1 MLNKITG
8 ERPQPVIED
17 ESVDLSNNP
26 QALELC
32 EEVKRLTAEAREA
45 LLMQALAVSNEKC
58 NGLILQL
65 NARVTDLT
73 RQVRSVK
80 WMNEELASSLKDD
93 AEKLTKEMK
102 EENRNM
108 LASMRITL
116 QRITE
121 TVTKI
126 QEMVNTTMAKAT
138 DEAGELLK
146 ERVTEA
152 ADDAAFIIDEHSK
165 ALTKKV
171 EELQKEVNKAREDIR
186 LERGFRKFFF
196 WLTPALLL
204 LQSVV
209 TAMLLLR

>member
-1 MLNKITG
+1 MENRITG
-8 ERPQPVIED
+8 RSPERISD
-17 ESVDLSNNP
+17 EEADLTENVP
-26 QALELC
+26 AIELC
-32 EEVKRLTAEAREA
+32 EEVKRLTAETREA
-45 LLMQALAVSNEKC
+45 LLEQALAVSNEKC

-126 QEMVNTTMAKAT
+126 QEIVNTTMAKAT

-152 ADDAAFIIDEHSK
+152 ANSAAFTIDEHAKSMK
-165 ALTKKV
+165 KKV
-171 EELQKEVNKAREDIR
+171 EALEKEVERAKDDIR
-186 LERGFRKFFF
+186 FERGFRKFFF
-196 WLTPALLL
+196 WVTPVLMLA
-204 LQSVV
+204 QCIM
-209 TAMLLLR
+209 TAILLLR

>member
-1 MLNKITG
+1 MENRITG
-8 ERPQPVIED
+8 KSPEPITED
-17 ESVDLSNNP
+17 EVVLTENVSA
-26 QALELC
+26 QGLC
-32 EEVKRLTAEAREA
+32 EEVKRLTAETREA
-45 LLMQALAVSNEKC
+45 LLEQALAVSNEKC

-108 LASMRITL
+108 LANMRITL

-165 ALTKKV
+165 VLTKKV

-204 LQSVV
+204 LQSVM
-209 TAMLLLR
+209 TAILLLK

>member
-1 MLNKITG
+1 MENKITG
-8 ERPQPVIED
+8 RSPERIPD
-17 ESVDLSNNP
+17 EEVDLTENP
-26 QALELC
+26 SAIELC
-32 EEVKRLTAEAREA
+32 EEVKRLTAETREA
-45 LLMQALAVSNEKC
+45 LLEQALAVSNEKC

-102 EENRNM
+102 EANRNM

-126 QEMVNTTMAKAT
+126 QEIVNTTMAKAT

-146 ERVTEA
+146 ERVTEV

-165 ALTKKV
+165 SLTKKV

-196 WLTPALLL
+196 WLTPAWLL
-204 LQSVV
+204 LQSVM

>member
-1 MLNKITG
+1 MENRITG
-8 ERPQPVIED
+8 LSPQPITED
-17 ESVDLSNNP
+17 EVDLTENVP
-26 QALELC
+26 AAELC
-32 EEVKRLTAEAREA
+32 EEVKRLTAETREA
-45 LLMQALAVSNEKC
+45 LLEQALAVSNEKC

-93 AEKLTKEMK
+93 TEKLTKEMK

-108 LASMRITL
+108 LASMQITL

-126 QEMVNTTMAKAT
+126 QEIVNTTMAKAT
-138 DEAGELLK
+138 DEAGDRLK

-152 ADDAAFIIDEHSK
+152 ADSAAETLDEHAK
-165 ALTKKV
+165 LMK
-171 EELQKEVNKAREDIR
+171 KEVEALEKQVYKAKEDIR

-196 WLTPALLL
+196 WLTPILLFLQTVISVSLLL
-204 LQSVV
+204 K
-209 TAMLLLR
+209 

>member
-1 MLNKITG
+1 MENRITG
-8 ERPQPVIED
+8 RSPERISD
-17 ESVDLSNNP
+17 EEVDLRENP
-26 QALELC
+26 SAIELC
-32 EEVKRLTAEAREA
+32 EEVKRLTAETREA
-45 LLMQALAVSNEKC
+45 LLEQALAVSNEKC

-80 WMNEELASSLKDD
+80 WMNEELASSLKND

-126 QEMVNTTMAKAT
+126 QEIVNTTMAKAT
-138 DEAGELLK
+138 DEAGDLLK
-146 ERVTEA
+146 ERITEA
-152 ADDAAFIIDEHSK
+152 ADDAAFTIDEHSK

-196 WLTPALLL
+196 WGTPVLLL
-204 LQSVV
+204 AQAIM
-209 TAMLLLR
+209 TAILLLR

>member
-1 MLNKITG
+1 MENRITG
-8 ERPQPVIED
+8 RSPERISD
-17 ESVDLSNNP
+17 EEVDLTENP
-26 QALELC
+26 SAIELC
-32 EEVKRLTAEAREA
+32 EEVKRLTAETREA
-45 LLMQALAVSNEKC
+45 LLEQALAVSNEKC

-65 NARVTDLT
+65 NARITDLT

-93 AEKLTKEMK
+93 TEKLTKEMK

-126 QEMVNTTMAKAT
+126 QEIVNTTMAKAT

-152 ADDAAFIIDEHSK
+152 ADDAAFTIDEHAKSMK
-165 ALTKKV
+165 KKV
-171 EELQKEVNKAREDIR
+171 EVLEKEVYKAKEDIR

-196 WLTPALLL
+196 WVTPALLL
-204 LQSVV
+204 LQSVMTV
-209 TAMLLLR
+209 MLLLR

>member
-1 MLNKITG
+1 MENRITG
-8 ERPQPVIED
+8 KSPERIPD
-17 ESVDLSNNP
+17 EKVDLTENP
-26 QALELC
+26 SAIELC
-32 EEVKRLTAEAREA
+32 EEVKRLTAETREA
-45 LLMQALAVSNEKC
+45 LLEQALAVSNEKC

-73 RQVRSVK
+73 RQVWSVK

-93 AEKLTKEMK
+93 AEKLTKEMQ

-126 QEMVNTTMAKAT
+126 QEIVNTTMAKAT

-152 ADDAAFIIDEHSK
+152 ADSAAFTIDEHSK

-171 EELQKEVNKAREDIR
+171 EELQKEVQKAREDIR

-196 WLTPALLL
+196 WVTPVLMLA
-204 LQSVV
+204 QCVM
-209 TAMLLLR
+209 TAILLLR

>member
-1 MLNKITG
+1 MENRITG
-8 ERPQPVIED
+8 RSPARISD
-17 ESVDLSNNP
+17 EEVDLRENP
-26 QALELC
+26 SAIELC
-32 EEVKRLTAEAREA
+32 EEVKRLTAETREA
-45 LLMQALAVSNEKC
+45 LLEQALAVSNEKC
-58 NGLILQL
+58 NVLISRL
-65 NARVTDLT
+65 NARVEDLT
-73 RQVRSVK
+73 QQVRSVEWTNDALVTRLK
-80 WMNEELASSLKDD
+80 ENVEQLTKDMKEDNRNLLSSL
-93 AEKLTKEMK
+93 
-102 EENRNM
+102 
-108 LASMRITL
+108 RITL

-126 QEMVNTTMAKAT
+126 QEIVNTTMAKAT

-165 ALTKKV
+165 SLTKKV

-204 LQSVV
+204 LQSVM

>member
-1 MLNKITG
+1 MENRITG
-8 ERPQPVIED
+8 KSPEPIT
-17 ESVDLSNNP
+17 ESEVDLAENVP
-26 QALELC
+26 AAELC
-32 EEVKRLTAEAREA
+32 EEVKRLTAETREA
-45 LLMQALAVSNEKC
+45 LLEQALAVSNEKC

-126 QEMVNTTMAKAT
+126 QEIVNTTMAKAT

-152 ADDAAFIIDEHSK
+152 ADDAAFTIDEHSK

-171 EELQKEVNKAREDIR
+171 EELQKEVESVKDDIR
-186 LERGFRKFFF
+186 FERGFRKFFF
-196 WLTPALLL
+196 WVTPVLLL
-204 LQSVV
+204 AQAIM

>member
-1 MLNKITG
+1 MENRITG
-8 ERPQPVIED
+8 KSPEPIT
-17 ESVDLSNNP
+17 ESEVDLTENVP
-26 QALELC
+26 AIELC
-32 EEVKRLTAEAREA
+32 EEVKRLTAETREA
-45 LLMQALAVSNEKC
+45 LLEQALAASNEKC

-102 EENRNM
+102 EGNRNM

-126 QEMVNTTMAKAT
+126 QEIVNTTMAKAT
-138 DEAGELLK
+138 DEASELLK

-152 ADDAAFIIDEHSK
+152 ANSAAFTIDEHAK
-165 ALTKKV
+165 EMKKKV
-171 EELQKEVNKAREDIR
+171 EALEKEVNKAREDIR

-196 WLTPALLL
+196 WLMPVLLL
-204 LQSVV
+204 AQSIM

>member
-1 MLNKITG
+1 MENRITG
-8 ERPQPVIED
+8 RSPERISD
-17 ESVDLSNNP
+17 EEVDLRENP
-26 QALELC
+26 SAIELC
-32 EEVKRLTAEAREA
+32 EEVKRLTAETREA
-45 LLMQALAVSNEKC
+45 LLEQALAVSNEKC

-108 LASMRITL
+108 LASMRVTL

-126 QEMVNTTMAKAT
+126 QEIVNTTMAKAT

-152 ADDAAFIIDEHSK
+152 VDDAAFIIDEHSK

-186 LERGFRKFFF
+186 LERGFRKFCF

-204 LQSVV
+204 LQSVM

>member
-1 MLNKITG
+1 MENRITG
-8 ERPQPVIED
+8 LSPEPITD
-17 ESVDLSNNP
+17 DVDLTENVP
-26 QALELC
+26 AAELC
-32 EEVKRLTAEAREA
+32 EEVKRLTAETREA
-45 LLMQALAVSNEKC
+45 LLEQALAVSNEKC

-65 NARVTDLT
+65 NARVMDLT

-126 QEMVNTTMAKAT
+126 QEIVNTTMAKAT

-152 ADDAAFIIDEHSK
+152 ADSAAETLDEYAKSMK
-165 ALTKKV
+165 KKV
-171 EELQKEVNKAREDIR
+171 EALEKEVERAKDDIR
-186 LERGFRKFFF
+186 FERGFRKFFF
-196 WLTPALLL
+196 WVTPVLMLA
-204 LQSVV
+204 QCVM
-209 TAMLLLR
+209 TAILLLR

>member
-1 MLNKITG
+1 MENRITG
-8 ERPQPVIED
+8 LSPEPITD
-17 ESVDLSNNP
+17 EVDLTENVP
-26 QALELC
+26 AQELC
-32 EEVKRLTAEAREA
+32 EEVKRLTAETREA
-45 LLMQALAVSNEKC
+45 LLEQALAVSNEKC

-126 QEMVNTTMAKAT
+126 QEIVNTTMAKAT

-152 ADDAAFIIDEHSK
+152 ADSAAETLDEYAKSMK
-165 ALTKKV
+165 KKV
-171 EELQKEVNKAREDIR
+171 EALEKEVERAKDDIR
-186 LERGFRKFFF
+186 FERGFRKFFF

>member
-1 MLNKITG
+1 MENRITG
-8 ERPQPVIED
+8 LSPQPITED
-17 ESVDLSNNP
+17 EVDLTENVP
-26 QALELC
+26 AAELC
-32 EEVKRLTAEAREA
+32 EVVKRLTAETREA
-45 LLMQALAVSNEKC
+45 LLEQALAVSNEKC

-93 AEKLTKEMK
+93 AERLTKEMK

-126 QEMVNTTMAKAT
+126 QEIVNTTMAKAT

-152 ADDAAFIIDEHSK
+152 ADDAAFTIDEHAKSMK
-165 ALTKKV
+165 KKV
-171 EELQKEVNKAREDIR
+171 EALEKEVYKAKEDIR

-196 WLTPALLL
+196 WVTPALLL
-204 LQSVV
+204 LQSVMTV
-209 TAMLLLR
+209 MLLLR

>member
-1 MLNKITG
+1 MENRITG
-8 ERPQPVIED
+8 KSPEPIT
-17 ESVDLSNNP
+17 ESEVDLTENVP
-26 QALELC
+26 AAELC
-32 EEVKRLTAEAREA
+32 EEVKRLTTETREA
-45 LLMQALAVSNEKC
+45 LLEQALAVSNEKC

-126 QEMVNTTMAKAT
+126 QEIINTTMARAT

-146 ERVTEA
+146 EKVTEA
-152 ADDAAFIIDEHSK
+152 ADSAAFTIGEHSK

-171 EELQKEVNKAREDIR
+171 EALGKEVERAKDDIR
-186 LERGFRKFFF
+186 FERGFRKFFF
-196 WLTPALLL
+196 WVTPVLLL
-204 LQSVV
+204 AQAIM

>member
-1 MLNKITG
+1 MENRITG
-8 ERPQPVIED
+8 RNAERIPD
-17 ESVDLSNNP
+17 EEVDLTENP
-26 QALELC
+26 SAIELC
-32 EEVKRLTAEAREA
+32 EEVKRLTAETREA
-45 LLMQALAVSNEKC
+45 LLEQALAVSNEKC

-126 QEMVNTTMAKAT
+126 QEIVNTTMAKAT

-146 ERVTEA
+146 EGVTEA

-204 LQSVV
+204 LQSVM

>member
-1 MLNKITG
+1 M
-8 ERPQPVIED
+8 
-17 ESVDLSNNP
+17 DLTENVP
-26 QALELC
+26 AAELC
-32 EEVKRLTAEAREA
+32 EEVKRLTAETREA
-45 LLMQALAVSNEKC
+45 LLEQALAVSNEKC
-58 NGLILQL
+58 NALISRL
-65 NARVTDLT
+65 NARVEDLT
-73 RQVRSVK
+73 QQVRSVE
-80 WMNEELASSLKDD
+80 WTNDALVMRLKEDV
-93 AEKLTKEMK
+93 EKLTKDMK
-102 EENRNM
+102 EDNRNM

-121 TVTKI
+121 TVTEI
-126 QEMVNTTMAKAT
+126 QNLLTATMAKAT

-204 LQSVV
+204 AQAIM

>member
-1 MLNKITG
+1 MENRITG
-8 ERPQPVIED
+8 KSPEPIT
-17 ESVDLSNNP
+17 ESEVDLTENVP
-26 QALELC
+26 AAELC
-32 EEVKRLTAEAREA
+32 EEVKRLTAETREA
-45 LLMQALAVSNEKC
+45 LLEQALAVSNEKC

-65 NARVTDLT
+65 NARVMDLT

-126 QEMVNTTMAKAT
+126 QEIVNTTMAKAT

-152 ADDAAFIIDEHSK
+152 ADSAAETLDEYAKSMK
-165 ALTKKV
+165 KKV
-171 EELQKEVNKAREDIR
+171 EALEKEVEIAKDDIR
-186 LERGFRKFFF
+186 FERGFRKFFF
-196 WLTPALLL
+196 WVTPVLMLA
-204 LQSVV
+204 QCVM
-209 TAMLLLR
+209 TAILLLR

>member
-1 MLNKITG
+1 MENRITG
-8 ERPQPVIED
+8 RSPERISD
-17 ESVDLSNNP
+17 EEADLTENVP
-26 QALELC
+26 AAELC
-32 EEVKRLTAEAREA
+32 EEVKRLTAETREA
-45 LLMQALAVSNEKC
+45 LLEQALAVSNEKC

-80 WMNEELASSLKDD
+80 WMNEELASSLKND

-126 QEMVNTTMAKAT
+126 QEIVNTTMAKAT

-146 ERVTEA
+146 ERVSEA

-171 EELQKEVNKAREDIR
+171 EELQKEVKRAKDDIR
-186 LERGFRKFFF
+186 FERGFRKFFF

-204 LQSVV
+204 LQSVM
-209 TAMLLLR
+209 TGMLLLR

>member
-1 MLNKITG
+1 MENRITG
-8 ERPQPVIED
+8 RSPERISD
-17 ESVDLSNNP
+17 EEVDLRGNP
-26 QALELC
+26 SAIELC
-32 EEVKRLTAEAREA
+32 EEVKRLTAETREA
-45 LLMQALAVSNEKC
+45 LLEQALAVSNEKC
-58 NGLILQL
+58 NALISRL

-73 RQVRSVK
+73 QQVKSIEWTNDALVTR
-80 WMNEELASSLKDD
+80 LKEDV
-93 AEKLTKEMK
+93 EQLTKDMK
-102 EENRNM
+102 EDNRNM

-126 QEMVNTTMAKAT
+126 QEIVNTTMAKAT

-152 ADDAAFIIDEHSK
+152 ADDAAFIIDEHAR

-186 LERGFRKFFF
+186 LERGSRKFFF
-196 WLTPALLL
+196 WLAPALLL
-204 LQSVV
+204 AQAIM

>member
-1 MLNKITG
+1 MENRITG
-8 ERPQPVIED
+8 RSPERIPD
-17 ESVDLSNNP
+17 EKVDLTENP
-26 QALELC
+26 SAIELC
-32 EEVKRLTAEAREA
+32 EEVKRLTAETREA
-45 LLMQALAVSNEKC
+45 LLEQALAVSNEKC

-126 QEMVNTTMAKAT
+126 QEIVNTTMAKAT

-152 ADDAAFIIDEHSK
+152 ADDAAFTIDEHSK

-171 EELQKEVNKAREDIR
+171 EELQKEVESVKDDIR
-186 LERGFRKFFF
+186 FERGFRKFFF

-204 LQSVV
+204 AQSIM

>member
-1 MLNKITG
+1 MENRITG
-8 ERPQPVIED
+8 LSPQPITED
-17 ESVDLSNNP
+17 EVDLTENVP
-26 QALELC
+26 AAELC
-32 EEVKRLTAEAREA
+32 EEVKRLTTETREA
-45 LLMQALAVSNEKC
+45 LLEQALAVSNEKC

-126 QEMVNTTMAKAT
+126 QEIINTTMARAT

-146 ERVTEA
+146 EKVTEA
-152 ADDAAFIIDEHSK
+152 ADSAAFTIGEHSK

-171 EELQKEVNKAREDIR
+171 EALGKEVERAKDDIR
-186 LERGFRKFFF
+186 FERGFRKFFF
-196 WLTPALLL
+196 WVTPVLLL
-204 LQSVV
+204 AQAIM

>member
-1 MLNKITG
+1 MENRITG
-8 ERPQPVIED
+8 LSPQPITE
-17 ESVDLSNNP
+17 EEVDLTENVP
-26 QALELC
+26 AAELC
-32 EEVKRLTAEAREA
+32 EEVKRLTEEAREA

-126 QEMVNTTMAKAT
+126 QEIVNTTMAKAT

-152 ADDAAFIIDEHSK
+152 ADDAAFTIDEHSK

-171 EELQKEVNKAREDIR
+171 EELQKEVKRAKDDIR
-186 LERGFRKFFF
+186 FERGFRKFFF

-204 LQSVV
+204 LQSVM

>member
-1 MLNKITG
+1 
-8 ERPQPVIED
+8 
-17 ESVDLSNNP
+17 
-26 QALELC
+26 
-32 EEVKRLTAEAREA
+32 
-45 LLMQALAVSNEKC
+45 
-58 NGLILQL
+58 
-65 NARVTDLT
+65 
-73 RQVRSVK
+73 
-80 WMNEELASSLKDD
+80 MNEELASSLKDD

-126 QEMVNTTMAKAT
+126 QEIVNTTMAKAT

-165 ALTKKV
+165 VLTKKV
-171 EELQKEVNKAREDIR
+171 EELQKEVNNAREDIR

-204 LQSVV
+204 LQSVM

>member
-1 MLNKITG
+1 MENRITG
-8 ERPQPVIED
+8 RSPERIPD
-17 ESVDLSNNP
+17 EEVDLTENP
-26 QALELC
+26 SAIELC
-32 EEVKRLTAEAREA
+32 EEVKRLTAETREA
-45 LLMQALAVSNEKC
+45 LLEQALAVSNEKC
-58 NGLILQL
+58 NALISRL

-80 WMNEELASSLKDD
+80 WMNEELASRLKDD

-108 LASMRITL
+108 LSSMRITL

-126 QEMVNTTMAKAT
+126 QEIVNTTMAKAT

-146 ERVTEA
+146 TRVTEA
-152 ADDAAFIIDEHSK
+152 ADSAAETLDEHSK
-165 ALTKKV
+165 AMKKKV
-171 EELQKEVNKAREDIR
+171 EALEKEVEKAKDDIR
-186 LERGFRKFFF
+186 FERGFRKFFF

-204 LQSVV
+204 AQSIMTV
-209 TAMLLLR
+209 MLLLR

>member
-1 MLNKITG
+1 MENRITG
-8 ERPQPVIED
+8 RSPERIPD
-17 ESVDLSNNP
+17 EKVDLTENP
-26 QALELC
+26 SAIELC
-32 EEVKRLTAEAREA
+32 EEVKRLTAETREA
-45 LLMQALAVSNEKC
+45 LLEQALAVSNEKC

-126 QEMVNTTMAKAT
+126 QEIVNTTMAKAT
-138 DEAGELLK
+138 DEAGELSK

-152 ADDAAFIIDEHSK
+152 ADDAAFTIDEHAKSMK
-165 ALTKKV
+165 KKV
-171 EELQKEVNKAREDIR
+171 EALEKKCIKLRKIYAWSAVFANSSFGLRPHCCFCKA
-186 LERGFRKFFF
+186 L
-196 WLTPALLL
+196 
-204 LQSVV
+204 
-209 TAMLLLR
+209 

>member
-1 MLNKITG
+1 M
-8 ERPQPVIED
+8 
-17 ESVDLSNNP
+17 DLTENVP
-26 QALELC
+26 AAELC
-32 EEVKRLTAEAREA
+32 EEVKRLTAETREA
-45 LLMQALAVSNEKC
+45 LLEQALAVSNEKC

-73 RQVRSVK
+73 RQVRSIK

-126 QEMVNTTMAKAT
+126 QEIVNTTMAKAT

-152 ADDAAFIIDEHSK
+152 ADSAAETLDEYAKSMK
-165 ALTKKV
+165 KKV
-171 EELQKEVNKAREDIR
+171 EALEKEVERAKDDIR
-186 LERGFRKFFF
+186 FERGFRKFFF
-196 WLTPALLL
+196 WVTPVLMLA
-204 LQSVV
+204 QCVM
-209 TAMLLLR
+209 TAILLLR

>member
-1 MLNKITG
+1 MENRITG
-8 ERPQPVIED
+8 LSPQPITE
-17 ESVDLSNNP
+17 EEVDLTENLS
-26 QALELC
+26 AIELC
-32 EEVKRLTAEAREA
+32 EEVKRLTAETREA
-45 LLMQALAVSNEKC
+45 LLEQALAVSNEKC

-108 LASMRITL
+108 LASMQITL

-126 QEMVNTTMAKAT
+126 QEIVNTTMAKAT
-138 DEAGELLK
+138 DEATALLK
-146 ERVTEA
+146 ERIALA
-152 ADDAAFIIDEHSK
+152 ADDASEVIDAHAKE
-165 ALTKKV
+165 LTKKV
-171 EELQKEVNKAREDIR
+171 QSLEKEVDKAKEEIYY
-186 LERGFRKFFF
+186 ERGFRKFFF
-196 WLTPALLL
+196 WLTPVLLL
-204 LQSVV
+204 AQGIM
-209 TAMLLLR
+209 TAILLLR

>member
-1 MLNKITG
+1 MENRITG
-8 ERPQPVIED
+8 LSPQHITED
-17 ESVDLSNNP
+17 EVDLTENVP
-26 QALELC
+26 AAELC
-32 EEVKRLTAEAREA
+32 EEVKRLTTETREA
-45 LLMQALAVSNEKC
+45 LLEQALAVSNEKC

-126 QEMVNTTMAKAT
+126 QEIVNTTMAKAT

-152 ADDAAFIIDEHSK
+152 ADSAAETLDEHAKEMKKKVK
-165 ALTKKV
+165 AL
-171 EELQKEVNKAREDIR
+171 EKEVESAKDDIR
-186 LERGFRKFFF
+186 FERGFRKFFF

-204 LQSVV
+204 AQSIM
-209 TAMLLLR
+209 TAMLLLI

>member
-1 MLNKITG
+1 MENRITG
-8 ERPQPVIED
+8 RSPERISD
-17 ESVDLSNNP
+17 EEVDLRENP
-26 QALELC
+26 SAIELC
-32 EEVKRLTAEAREA
+32 EEVKRLTAETREA
-45 LLMQALAVSNEKC
+45 LLEQALAVSNEKC
-58 NGLILQL
+58 NALISRL
-65 NARVTDLT
+65 NALVEDLT
-73 RQVRSVK
+73 QQVRSVE
-80 WMNEELASSLKDD
+80 WTNDALVTRLKEDV
-93 AEKLTKEMK
+93 EQLTKDMK
-102 EENRNM
+102 EDNRNM

-126 QEMVNTTMAKAT
+126 QEIVNTTMAKAT

-152 ADDAAFIIDEHSK
+152 ADDAAFIIDEHAR

-186 LERGFRKFFF
+186 LERGSRKFFF
-196 WLTPALLL
+196 WLAPALLL
-204 LQSVV
+204 AQAIM